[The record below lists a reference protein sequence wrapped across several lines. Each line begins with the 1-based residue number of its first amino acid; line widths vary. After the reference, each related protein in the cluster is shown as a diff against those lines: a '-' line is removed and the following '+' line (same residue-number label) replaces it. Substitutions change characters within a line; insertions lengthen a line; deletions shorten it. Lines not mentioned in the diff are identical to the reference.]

1 MNGMRVRDIE
11 FRGASILDPERL
23 RALLV
28 QKANEP
34 LDKNKLR
41 RSVQALYATGR
52 FSDIQ
57 VEAERHPPNDL
68 TLVFVAKENYFVGS
82 VTLLGAPKHGPSDYQ
97 LINASK
103 LRLGELFTDQN
114 LREGIE
120 AMKRA
125 LEDGGYYQATITPTL
140 KTNAGTQQIDIHLE
154 AQAGEQARIGKIT
167 VTGSP
172 GYSLEEII
180 DISDLEPG
188 KEVRQDRLTKGLQKL
203 RNRYQKDNRLEAE
216 VAVTERRYNA
226 ASNTVDYHL
235 NIVRGP
241 TVDIHLRGASLRKG
255 LIKKYV
261 PVYEEN
267 AVDDDLLNEG
277 RRNLRDYFQTK
288 GYFNVSVDFRQ
299 EEEPGTE
306 HRHVIYII
314 ERGERHKLAEVAIQ
328 GNDFFP
334 EDLIRPRLL
343 IQPANPL
350 LSRGLFSQ
358 SMLSRDVE
366 SIEDLYQSNGFH
378 EVKVRTEVQDDYRGK
393 KGRIRVVFQV
403 EEGPQTRVASLKI
416 EGNESIPEEELRNL
430 LATIENQPFSNFNM
444 ATDRDNVVNH
454 YFNRGFPEVRF
465 EWVTQPVEGDPTR
478 MNVTYK
484 ITEGRRL
491 FVDRVLI
498 SGLYFTQPFVV
509 DRELLIRDGEPLS
522 QAEMFDSQRRLYDL
536 GIFNEV
542 EVAVQNPEGQARHK
556 NVMFDITE
564 AKRYTF
570 TYGLGFEVQTGSEP
584 GTTQPQGRT
593 GFSPRVSFDVTRINF
608 RGKDHTIAF
617 KSRLGRL
624 QQRALVSYEAPRWF
638 NKQNLKLTFTTF
650 FDTTRDVRTFTAQRL
665 EGSVQAEQ
673 TWSRATTLLYR
684 LSYRRV
690 KVTDLVVEEGT
701 LPLLSR
707 PVRVGMPSFNY
718 IRDTRD
724 DPLDSRKG
732 MYTILD
738 TGVSSRIFGSQA
750 SFARFLA
757 QNSTYHPFQLQRTKL
772 VLARSTR
779 LGIEHPFGT
788 NALIPLP
795 ERFFAGGGNSHRG
808 FAINQAGPRDLST
821 GFPLGGEAM
830 FLNNVELR
838 LPPFAL
844 PFIGESIS
852 AVMFHDMGNVFSS
865 TTDMFRSLFRTSQR
879 FESTCASADP
889 AVNSACDFNYM
900 SHAVGAGIRY
910 RTPIGPVRVDFG
922 YNLNPPTFPVNR
934 DGRTETL
941 KRFNFF
947 FSIGQTF

>member
-1 MNGMRVRDIE
+1 MNGMRVRDIQ
-11 FRGASILDPERL
+11 FRGASILDPDRL
-23 RALLV
+23 RDLLV
-28 QKANEP
+28 QKDNEP

-41 RSVQALYATGR
+41 RSIQALYATGR

-57 VEAERHPPNDL
+57 VEAERYPPNDL
-68 TLVFVAKENYFVGS
+68 TLVFVAKENYFVGP
-82 VTLLGAPKHGPSDYQ
+82 VTLTGAPKHGPSDYQ
-97 LINASK
+97 LINAAK
-103 LRLGELFTDQN
+103 LELGELFTEQK
-114 LREGIE
+114 LRDGIE
-120 AMKRA
+120 SMKRA
-125 LEDGGYYQATITPTL
+125 LEEGGYYQATVTPTL
-140 KTNAGTQQIDIHLE
+140 KTNPTTQQVDIHFDL
-154 AQAGEQARIGKIT
+154 QAGEQARIGKIL
-167 VTGSP
+167 VTGGP
-172 GYSLEEII
+172 GYSVEEII
-180 DISDLEPG
+180 DITDLGPG
-188 KEVRQDRLTKGLQKL
+188 KEVRQERLARGLQKL
-203 RNRYQKDNRLEAE
+203 RNKYQKDNRLEAE
-216 VAVTERRYNA
+216 IAITERRYNPD
-226 ASNTVDYHL
+226 SNTVDYSF

-241 TVDIHLRGASLRKG
+241 TVDIQLRGAKLRKG

-288 GYFNVSVDFRQ
+288 GYFDVSLDFRQ
-299 EEEPGTE
+299 EEEPGAE
-306 HRHVIYII
+306 HRYVVYII
-314 ERGERHKLAEVAIQ
+314 ERGERHKLGEVAIE
-328 GNDFFP
+328 GNDYFD
-334 EDLIRPRLL
+334 EELIRNRLL
-343 IQPANPL
+343 IQPAGPL
-350 LSRGLFSQ
+350 LSHGLYSQ

-366 SIEDLYQSNGFH
+366 SIEDLYQSNGFQQVQ
-378 EVKVRTEVQDDYRGK
+378 VKAEVQDDYQGK
-393 KGRIRVVFQV
+393 KGRMRVLFHI

-416 EGNESIPEEELRNL
+416 EGNESVSESEIRDL
-430 LATIENQPFSNFNM
+430 LATIENQPFSNFSL
-444 ATDRDNVVNH
+444 ATDRDNVVNF

-465 EWVTQPVEGDPTR
+465 EWATQPVAGDPTR

-498 SGLYFTQPFVV
+498 SGLDFTQPFVV
-509 DRELLIRDGEPLS
+509 DRELLIRDGQPLS
-522 QAEMFDSQRRLYDL
+522 QADMFDSQRRLYDL
-536 GIFNEV
+536 GIFSEAG
-542 EVAVQNPEGQARHK
+542 VAVQNPEGQARHK
-556 NVMFDITE
+556 NVLFDLTE
-564 AKRYTF
+564 ARRYTF
-570 TYGLGFEVQTGSEP
+570 TYGLGLEVQTGSEP

-638 NKQNLKLTFTTF
+638 NKQNLKLTFTGF

-673 TWSRATTLLYR
+673 TWSKATTLLYR
-684 LSYRRV
+684 FSYRRV
-690 KVTDLVVEEGT
+690 KVTELVVEEDQ

-757 QNSTYHPFQLQRTKL
+757 QNSTYHPFQFQRTKL

-779 LGIEHPFGT
+779 LGIEHPFGA
-788 NALIPLP
+788 NPLIPLP

-808 FAINQAGPRDLST
+808 FAINQAGPRDFST

-844 PFIGESIS
+844 PFVGESIS
-852 AVMFHDMGNVFSS
+852 AVLFHDMGNVFSS

-879 FESTCASADP
+879 FESTCASTDP

-900 SHAVGAGIRY
+900 SHAVGGGIRY

-941 KRFNFF
+941 GRFNFF